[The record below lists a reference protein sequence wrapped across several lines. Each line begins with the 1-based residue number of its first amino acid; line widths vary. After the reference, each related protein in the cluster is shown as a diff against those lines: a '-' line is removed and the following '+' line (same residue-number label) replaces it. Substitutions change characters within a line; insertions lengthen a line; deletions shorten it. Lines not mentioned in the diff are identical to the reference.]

1 MWRCGNEGGEYV
13 TFHQMLYLIGEPVA
27 VHDATKHVWAPYSD
41 RTGGK
46 CAEGR
51 TAQRQVDRRE
61 NFDFVSANI
70 SRELRGV
77 RYL

>member
-1 MWRCGNEGGEYV
+1 MQSPCAMPPT
-13 TFHQMLYLIGEPVA
+13 TFERR
-27 VHDATKHVWAPYSD
+27 SD

-61 NFDFVSANI
+61 DFDFVSANI
-70 SRELRGV
+70 SQELRGI
-77 RYL
+77 RYLRERKCAENYNK